1 MYICTYVCMW
11 IQYILVLTEKKDKDT
26 LEIKGFLHPSSN
38 EPDVMS
44 EDSDDGEGYL
54 YPKESSNKTSLRS
67 LRLIPTRM
75 KAIKNM
81 FCDTHEVR
89 I

>member
-1 MYICTYVCMW
+1 MYVRCMY
-11 IQYILVLTEKKDKDT
+11 IQYILESAERKDEDT
-26 LEIKGFLHPSSN
+26 LELKGFRHPSSN

-54 YPKESSNKTSLRS
+54 YPKEGSNKTSLRS